1 MESREQLELICPTA
15 EHAEEYRA
23 YRQEFLDAGDSM
35 DGCGPMRRIADPAEW
50 LAELARY
57 ADPATVPPDKVQA
70 TQYVCRRCR
79 DGRIVGML
87 QLRHTLNDFTAKYAG
102 HIGYSVRVSERRK
115 GYAEW
120 MLRAA
125 LPRCRE
131 LGLERILITCLETNE
146 ASRRTILSCGGVYE
160 STVFEPDRGRRLQRY
175 WIDLKE
181 DGQLP

>member
-1 MESREQLELICPTA
+1 MDEIRLAEPTQADA
-15 EHAEEYRA
+15 ERIAEYRA
-23 YRQEFLDAGDSM
+23 EFPRNQVTCDPDRIPGLDGLEDFDSVA
-35 DGCGPMRRIADPAEW
+35 DWLRYCESMRGKITWYMAVRNSD
-50 LAELARY
+50 
-57 ADPATVPPDKVQA
+57 D
-70 TQYVCRRCR
+70 
-79 DGRIVGML
+79 RIVGFCC
-87 QLRHTLNDFTAKYAG
+87 LRHRLEYDDDEGEFAS
-102 HIGYSVRVSERRK
+102 HIGYSVRMSERRK

-181 DGQLP
+181 DGRLP